1 METLHRS
8 LYDLK
13 HHDVE
18 IASLRIDIDK
28 NFNALTAARKSK
40 LRYFL
45 LSPHDFAEW
54 LQDINKLSSFDSRYR
69 ATIEFYESLVLEY
82 PVAAN
87 WYRYIGY
94 VIESEKER
102 LTENDANGVKNK
114 ENGIN
119 EINGNNEPEISSIS
133 VSLLFDRALSAVNCD
148 FKDAHLVYN
157 QYFEYFT
164 RDLEAGDSLQ
174 IDNLWKIWLSIL
186 SVSHADLDNTFKQ
199 ASSFVSKYY
208 PHAYEL
214 HMLQANKVY
223 QRSQKLA
230 NYYTKL
236 EDAIKTA
243 NSPQPWCDY
252 LEHIAKYA
260 EDASTRLPVTLARSR
275 IDSESSGTTQWI
287 PVWLSFLYG
296 SYKLHMDIETHLYN
310 FVRAFPNSAV
320 SYGEYIRSCQ
330 SFSEPEL
337 KFRLMLD
344 RIEHIDLMNTASY
357 DDWKV
362 VALAVLFY
370 EHNAFPGV
378 PDHLKPYVN
387 HAFRHN
393 DVFHAVEKLAV
404 SIAVQKNDMK
414 LANSIAMEL
423 VGHFPDQCEVW
434 LFAGQFQ
441 QAHGTPYKK
450 LAKLYRDAVME
461 CLKMDW
467 PERIIQEALN
477 FELARGTLDSYN
489 EMMLVANGELKKVL
503 TSSPAEVVQI
513 TNEEPQPKANEEKNA
528 VRNRESLKIKV
539 ENIPKSATENHL
551 RLIFYD
557 CGEIADFVLVD
568 SGLQYEATL
577 EFRTEQALMAAL
589 TKDKKA
595 IDGQHIA
602 VSQLREAI
610 IWVSNYPPSMSQ
622 SEVKALFE
630 DCGKITS
637 ARFPSLKSGRGRRF
651 CYLEFTKPESAAA
664 AVKKHNGTKLSDKIS
679 GGSFKLVVAISRPPK
694 KNETRNQVMHRQVCV
709 KNLDYYT
716 TESEL
721 RTVFGKHGE
730 LEEISLPIK
739 KEMRDKGHVNGGYA
753 FVTFKSEPSALDA
766 LSVDGE
772 LIRNRKVHVYR
783 AQPQVSIYNPSDYD
797 DQRTI
802 TIAGFPDSVRQEQL
816 EAFMAEHFGA
826 VSKSF
831 LDHENGSAVIEFSDS
846 ETTKSA
852 LRIESTI
859 YDGHTLKVGP
869 KSSFRNPQ
877 QSTTSEPKRKLMV
890 PTVVARKRKR
900 TN

>member
-1 METLHRS
+1 MEALNRS

-18 IASLRIDIDK
+18 IASLRIDVNE

-45 LSPHDFAEW
+45 LTPHDFAEW
-54 LQDINKLSSFDSRYR
+54 LQDINKLTNFGLRYR
-69 ATIEFYESLVLEY
+69 ATIEFYEFLVLEY

-87 WYRYIGY
+87 WYRYIGC
-94 VIESEKER
+94 VIENEKET
-102 LTENDANGVKNK
+102 LTEKEQNK
-114 ENGIN
+114 K
-119 EINGNNEPEISSIS
+119 NGNNDQIRSS
-133 VSLLFDRALSAVNCD
+133 VSVSVLFNRALSVVSCD
-148 FKDAHLVYN
+148 FKNAHLVYN
-157 QYFEYFT
+157 QYFEYCT
-164 RDLEAGDSLQ
+164 RNLQNEDSSTIDSL
-174 IDNLWKIWLSIL
+174 WKVWLSVL
-186 SVSHADLDNTFKQ
+186 SASHADLENTFKQ

-208 PHAYEL
+208 SNSYEL

-230 NYYTKL
+230 NYYIKL
-236 EDAIKTA
+236 ENAIKTP
-243 NSPQPWCDY
+243 NLPQPWCDY
-252 LEHIAKYA
+252 LEHIATYA
-260 EDASTRLPVTLARSR
+260 EDASTRLRVTLARSR
-275 IDSESSGTTQWI
+275 IESEAAGTTQWV

-296 SYKLHMDIETHLYN
+296 TYKLHLDTETHLYN

-330 SFSEPEL
+330 SFEEPEL

-344 RIEHIDLMNTASY
+344 RIEHIDLINTASY

-370 EHNAFPGV
+370 EHKALGGV
-378 PDHLKPYVN
+378 PDHLKLYVN

-404 SIAVQKNDMK
+404 SIAAQKDDIK
-414 LANSIAMEL
+414 LANSITMDL
-423 VGHFPDQCEVW
+423 VRHFPDQCEVW

-441 QAHGTPYKK
+441 QAHGIPYKK
-450 LAKLYRDAVME
+450 VAKFYRDAVME

-477 FELARGTLDSYN
+477 FELAHGTLDSYN
-489 EMMLVANGELKKVL
+489 EMMLVANRELKKVL
-503 TSSPAEVVQI
+503 TSPAQLPI
-513 TNEEPQPKANEEKNA
+513 DIEPQPNEEKPA
-528 VRNRESLKIKV
+528 ARNRESLKIKV
-539 ENIPKSATENHL
+539 ENIPKSATENDL
-551 RLIFYD
+551 KLIFSD
-557 CGEIADFVLVD
+557 CGEIADSVLVD
-568 SGLQYEATL
+568 SGLHYEATL

-595 IDGQHIA
+595 INGQHIA

-610 IWVSNYPPSMSQ
+610 IWVSNFPPSFSQ

-630 DCGKITS
+630 DCGQIVS
-637 ARFPSLKSGRGRRF
+637 ARFPSLKSGRERRF

-679 GGSFKLVVAISRPPK
+679 GDSFKLVVAISRPPK
-694 KNETRNQVMHRQVCV
+694 KIETRKQVMHRQVCV

-721 RTVFGKHGE
+721 RTVFEKHGE

-739 KEMRDKGHVNGGYA
+739 KDMRNKGHVNGGYA
-753 FVTFKSEPSALDA
+753 FVTFKNEPSALNA
-766 LSVDGE
+766 LNADGE
-772 LIRNRKVHVYR
+772 LIRNRKVHVYK

-802 TIAGFPDSVRQEQL
+802 TITGFPDSVRQEQL
-816 EAFMAEHFGA
+816 EAFMAEHFGT

-831 LDHENGSAVIEFSDS
+831 LDHETGSAVIEFSDF

-852 LRIESTI
+852 LQIESTI
-859 YDGHTLKVGP
+859 FDGNTLRVGP

-877 QSTTSEPKRKLMV
+877 KGTTTEPKRKLMV
-890 PTVVARKRKR
+890 PTVVATKRKR
-900 TN
+900 TK

>member
-1 METLHRS
+1 MEAQNRS
-8 LYDLK
+8 LYDLE
-13 HHDVE
+13 HHDVH
-18 IASLRIDIDK
+18 IASLRTDATK
-28 NFNALTAARKSK
+28 NFTALAAARKSK

-45 LSPHDFAEW
+45 MAPHDFAEW
-54 LQDINKLSSFDSRYR
+54 LQDINKLSGSGPRYR
-69 ATIEFYESLVLEY
+69 ATIDFYESLVREY

-94 VIESEKER
+94 VIENEHER
-102 LTENDANGVKNK
+102 LGENETNGV
-114 ENGIN
+114 NG
-119 EINGNNEPEISSIS
+119 EETAS
-133 VSLLFDRALSAVNCD
+133 VSVSGLFARALPVVNCD

-157 QYFEYFT
+157 QYFEYYT
-164 RDLEAGDSLQ
+164 RDLQEGDSSK
-174 IDNLWKIWLSIL
+174 IDNLWKAWLSVL
-186 SVSHADLDNTFKQ
+186 SVSHADLDNTFTQ

-208 PHAYEL
+208 PNSYEL

-230 NYYTKL
+230 GYYIKL
-236 EDAIKTA
+236 EDAVRVP
-243 NSPQPWCDY
+243 SLPQPWCDY

-260 EDASTRLPVTLARSR
+260 DDASTRLPVTLARSR
-275 IDSESSGTTQWI
+275 IDSEACTAQWI

-296 SYKLHMDIETHLYN
+296 SYTLRLDTEPHLYN

-330 SFSEPEL
+330 RFAEPQL
-337 KFRLMLD
+337 KFCLMLD

-370 EHNAFPGV
+370 ENKTAPGV
-378 PDHLKPYVN
+378 PGHLKAYVD

-404 SIAVQKNDMK
+404 SIAVQKDDMK
-414 LANSIAMEL
+414 LASAITMDL
-423 VGHFPDQCEVW
+423 VRHFPDQCEVW

-441 QAHGTPYKK
+441 QTHGSPYKK
-450 LAKLYRDAVME
+450 VARLYRDAVME

-477 FELARGTLDSYN
+477 FELAHGTLESYN
-489 EMMLVANGELKKVL
+489 EMMLMANRELKKVL
-503 TSSPAEVVQI
+503 TSPEAVHTTEAERH
-513 TNEEPQPKANEEKNA
+513 PKATEDKIP

-539 ENIPKSATENHL
+539 EDIPKSATENDVKL
-551 RLIFYD
+551 VFSD
-557 CGEIADFVLVD
+557 CGEIAEFVLVD
-568 SGLQYEATL
+568 SGPQYEATV

-595 IDGQHIA
+595 VNGQHIA

-610 IWVSNYPPSMSQ
+610 VWVSNFPPSMSQ

-630 DCGKITS
+630 ECGKIAS

-651 CYLEFTKPESAAA
+651 CYLEFTRPESAAA
-664 AVKKHNGTKLSDKIS
+664 AVKKLNGTKLRDKIG

-694 KNETRNQVMHRQVCV
+694 KNETRTQVMHRQVCV
-709 KNLDYYT
+709 KNLDYYV
-716 TESEL
+716 TELEL
-721 RTVFGKHGE
+721 RAVFEKHGE
-730 LEEISLPIK
+730 LEEISLPLK
-739 KEMRDKGHVNGGYA
+739 KDMRDKGHVNGGYA
-753 FVTFKSEPSALDA
+753 FVTFKNEPSALNA
-766 LSVDGE
+766 LSADGE
-772 LIRNRKVHVYR
+772 LVRNRKIHVYR

-802 TIAGFPDSVRQEQL
+802 TITGFPDSVRQEQL
-816 EAFMAEHFGA
+816 QAFMSEHFGT
-826 VSKSF
+826 VTKSF
-831 LDHENGSAVIEFSDS
+831 LNHENGSAVVEFADS

-852 LRIESTI
+852 LQIESTI
-859 YDGHTLKVGP
+859 YDGNTLKVGP
-869 KSSFRNPQ
+869 KASFRNPHQ
-877 QSTTSEPKRKLMV
+877 GTTSEPKRKLMV

-900 TN
+900 TE